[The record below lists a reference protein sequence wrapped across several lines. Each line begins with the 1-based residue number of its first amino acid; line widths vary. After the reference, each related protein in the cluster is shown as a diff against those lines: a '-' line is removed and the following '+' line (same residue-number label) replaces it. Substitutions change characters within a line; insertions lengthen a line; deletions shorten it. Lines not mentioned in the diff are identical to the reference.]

1 MVTLFPVS
9 GVEAPVWAPLVAGFA
24 VSFFTSMAGV
34 SGAVLLL
41 PFQMSVLGFVSPAV
55 SPTNLVFNIVAIP
68 SGIYRYWRER
78 RLVAPLAWIVVAG
91 GAPGV
96 VVGEWMRV
104 TWLPDPGRFKI
115 FVACVL
121 LFIGVRLIFDARRV
135 RRDAVW
141 EGEPALSDG
150 AYWAVQKVAFDRR
163 HLVYEFQGRQ
173 YRCGTLG
180 VLLVSLVVG
189 LIGGVYGI
197 GGGAILA
204 PFFVA
209 LYGLSVH
216 TVAGATLMGTF
227 LTSVVGV
234 TFAELIA
241 PQYRSNGVAVA
252 PDWLLGGLFGSGGF
266 AGMYLGARV
275 QRFVPAFWLQVL
287 LAAVLFAVSSIYL
300 AAPLL
305 EVEP

>member
-1 MVTLFPVS
+1 MATLFPVS

-150 AYWAVQKVAFDRR
+150 ADWAVQKVAFDRR

-234 TFAELIA
+234 TFAELIG

-252 PDWLLGGLFGSGGF
+252 PDWMLGGLFGSGGF

-275 QRFVPAFWLQVL
+275 QRFVPASWLKVL
-287 LAAVLFAVSSIYL
+287 LAVVLFAVSSIYL

-305 EVEP
+305 EVGP